1 VTEYRHFTPDEL
13 GQPATYHLLNAVIA
27 PRPISWISTVSK
39 DGVFNLAPHS
49 YTTVASQDP
58 PIVLFVSIGRKDSI
72 RNIEETGCFVYNVGS
87 HALVEHINRTSA
99 DFPPEISEF
108 EWAGVT
114 PIPSTRIAAPRVA
127 EAPVQMETTLFDIY
141 RVGTTSNA
149 IVMGEVVALH
159 ITDELFDGDRVETAR
174 LDPVGR
180 MAGSLYA
187 AMGEVFSLKR
197 PTWRG
202 LLEAGESPMEPSSGR

>member
-1 VTEYRHFTPDEL
+1 
-13 GQPATYHLLNAVIA
+13 LLNAVIA
-27 PRPISWISTVSK
+27 PRPISWISTVSS
-39 DGVFNLAPHS
+39 DGIFNLAPHS

-72 RNIEETGCFVYNVGS
+72 RNVEETGCFVYNVGTRT
-87 HALVEHINRTSA
+87 LVERINRTSA
-99 DFPPEISEF
+99 DYPPEVSEF
-108 EWAGVT
+108 DWAGLT
-114 PIPSTRIAAPRVA
+114 PIASTRITAPRVA
-127 EAPVQMETTLFDIY
+127 EAPVQLEATLFDIH
-141 RVGTTSNA
+141 RVGQTNNY
-149 IVMGEVVALH
+149 IVMGEIVALH
-159 ITDELFDGDRVETAR
+159 VADHLFDGDRVETSR

-202 LLEAGESPMEPSSGR
+202 LLEAGDSPMELLGDR

>member
-1 VTEYRHFTPDEL
+1 
-13 GQPATYHLLNAVIA
+13 
-27 PRPISWISTVSK
+27 
-39 DGVFNLAPHS
+39 
-49 YTTVASQDP
+49 
-58 PIVLFVSIGRKDSI
+58 
-72 RNIEETGCFVYNVGS
+72 
-87 HALVEHINRTSA
+87 
-99 DFPPEISEF
+99 
-108 EWAGVT
+108 
-114 PIPSTRIAAPRVA
+114 
-127 EAPVQMETTLFDIY
+127 METTLFDIY